1 LPAVPCAPSPARR
14 TSEVNA
20 RGHRW
25 ADEAITDPA
34 RKHGLAL
41 DLARLDEL
49 HEVFYERALEG
60 DVACGA
66 LVTKIIDR
74 RCVMFGLH
82 TLQQAVLQDVKQVDS
97 IINEP
102 TEATSRM
109 ATPER

>member
-1 LPAVPCAPSPARR
+1 VP
-14 TSEVNA
+14 
-20 RGHRW
+20 
-25 ADEAITDPA
+25 
-34 RKHGLAL
+34 
-41 DLARLDEL
+41 
-49 HEVFYERALEG
+49 
-60 DVACGA
+60 
-66 LVTKIIDR
+66 KIIDR